1 MRNELDSGGGGGG
14 VAMILAVGII
24 IDDRCSFTKLKVEML
39 RLLGVDVAVVGLRS
53 VVYRRY
59 LEVNKESRWRQ
70 RPRCGG

>member
-1 MRNELDSGGGGGG
+1 MRNELDGGGGG

-39 RLLGVDVAVVGLRS
+39 RLLGVDVAVLVGLRS

-59 LEVNKESRWRQ
+59 LEANKEARWRQ
-70 RPRCGG
+70 IPRCGG

>member
-1 MRNELDSGGGGGG
+1 MRNELDGGGGG

-59 LEVNKESRWRQ
+59 LEANKEARWRQ